1 MPPAAQAPAGDAGA
15 QKGIRVIARV
25 RPFLPTEHP
34 PERPCIYVEG
44 GAVFA
49 ADPHPERAGYG
60 VVQPTSRHVFDTAL
74 GPEATQEDVY
84 AALKGEVYNVM
95 CGVPM
100 LLLAYGVTSAG
111 KSHTLFGYGEDSGA
125 FGRAVTDIFSLA
137 AQAGMEARFRVSAVQ
152 IYKKTVTDLLNNN
165 AELKIYSTSPDSL
178 PYRTWTPVHSAQE
191 CVRVA
196 KEALAR
202 REVSST
208 KLNSTSSRSHCIFT
222 LAVDTRVSGPGG
234 AEATASTALC
244 LVDLA
249 GSEPYNAGDSR
260 ALEEEACFIRTSLLA
275 LSRVV
280 TALRDIEKD
289 RRALANV
296 RESPLTMALKPFLVP
311 TSFREMP
318 ANIAIIL
325 NLHGNPEGFSAN
337 RDTLSIGLVA
347 KAVKSYPKTP
357 SRLGML
363 SEEAGALVRQSAL
376 RSASGVRSTI
386 GRSGVLRS
394 GTPKRS
400 GLSAVSGSTRSLRGS
415 KHITVEEDELW
426 QELNDY
432 SGAAPGAMRKSRA
445 RPNGA
450 DGADGADGVDL
461 AVGDFDAERLEAAG
475 VDPGAF
481 FVPPEAISPYNVLA
495 APAGE
500 FVLIPTT
507 DWKNILGEFER
518 LAKALS
524 DAAREAEEDVIAAR
538 RETVAELTQLM
549 EFNVA
554 KEREALVSEIVER
567 DKYIQRLTAE
577 CAGLSKLLDEARME
591 LMSYRARG
599 VAGLTFVQG

>member
-1 MPPAAQAPAGDAGA
+1 MPPAQPPAGDGGT
-15 QKGIRVIARV
+15 QRGIHVIARV
-25 RPFLPTEHP
+25 RPFLPTERP
-34 PERPCIYVEG
+34 PDRPCIYVEG

-60 VVQPTSRHVFDTAL
+60 VVQPTTKHVFDTAL

-84 AALKGEVYNVM
+84 AALKGEVYKVM

-125 FGRAVTDIFSLA
+125 FGRAVADIFSLA

-152 IYKKTVTDLLNNN
+152 IYKKTVTDLLNGN

-178 PYRTWTPVHSAQE
+178 PYRTWVQVRSVQE
-191 CVRVA
+191 CIRVA
-196 KEALAR
+196 KDALAR

-208 KLNSTSSRSHCIFT
+208 RLNNTSSRSHCIFT
-222 LAVDTRVSGPGG
+222 LAVDTQTKGPDGT
-234 AEATASTALC
+234 ETTASTALC

-311 TSFREMP
+311 TSSREMP
-318 ANIAIIL
+318 ANITIIL

-337 RDTLSIGLVA
+337 RDTLNIGLVA
-347 KAVKSYPKTP
+347 KAVRSYPKTP

-363 SEEAGALVRQSAL
+363 SEEAGAIVRQSTL
-376 RSASGVRSTI
+376 RSASGLRSTV
-386 GRSGVLRS
+386 GRSVMLRS

-400 GLSAVSGSTRSLRGS
+400 GMSGSTRSLRAS
-415 KHITVEEDELW
+415 KHIAVEEDELW

-445 RPNGA
+445 GA
-450 DGADGADGVDL
+450 DL
-461 AVGDFDAERLEAAG
+461 AVGDFDADHLAAAG
-475 VDPGAF
+475 VSPGAF
-481 FVPPEAISPYNVLA
+481 FVPPEALSPYSVLA

-500 FVLIPTT
+500 FVLIPSA
-507 DWKNILGEFER
+507 DWQNILGEFER

-524 DAAREAEEDVIAAR
+524 DAAREAEEDVITAR

-549 EFNVA
+549 EYNVA

-567 DKYIQRLTAE
+567 DKYIQHLTAE
-577 CAGLSKLLDEARME
+577 CTELSKRLDEARLE
-591 LMSYRARG
+591 LMSYRAGG
-599 VAGLTFVQG
+599 VQSVAYVST